1 MKRVPAVR
9 ETGNDYSI
17 DGVTLSDYLPQSFTA
32 YHTRERETLH
42 QTDPGEGSQEYQ
54 VADDQDDVDKVILE
68 YQIDL
73 DGDETHVEE
82 YDKLDEETN
91 IEVDV
96 EDEDNQDDDTDVEE
110 ETTNNQ
116 RDFYED
122 THQTDLNGGDT
133 SENDEKEDISDDGND
148 EEEDDLPRGVP
159 GEECNRDCTVP
170 SLSAKRCQFSLV
182 AEMLLSDRP
191 GNESRI
197 IVNYSRSL
205 VNYLLGG

>member
-9 ETGNDYSI
+9 ETGNDYSN

-42 QTDPGEGSQEYQ
+42 QTDPGSQEYQ
-54 VADDQDDVDKVILE
+54 VADDQDDVDRVILE
-68 YQIDL
+68 YQINL
-73 DGDETHVEE
+73 DGDETPVEE
-82 YDKLDEETN
+82 DDKLDEETN

-116 RDFYED
+116 TDFYED

-133 SENDEKEDISDDGND
+133 SENDGKKDISVDGTD
-148 EEEDDLPRGVP
+148 EEEDYLPRGVP
-159 GEECNRDCTVP
+159 GEECNRDCTDP
-170 SLSAKRCQFSLV
+170 SLQAKRCRFTLI

-191 GNESRI
+191 GNDMRVKVDNSKYQQNKAE
-197 IVNYSRSL
+197 
-205 VNYLLGG
+205 